1 MERTTNFSKG
11 TQLAVCL
18 VFLFLFLPELMK
30 ENMRI
35 QTMDLCYLLLFI
47 LAALRSVFS
56 LIHWIL
62 LFPYMVL
69 MRRRWR
75 NCYSPSVIIYKW
87 ALILEYRFNCTN
99 WLRIKTWRAYRTNT
113 LWWQSP
119 NHMGR
124 TPKNKAICSSIVD
137 TNSCGKCNSAWHFT
151 ITRRRLIFWN

>member
-47 LAALRSVFS
+47 LAAPIRFFFNTLNSIIS
-56 LIHWIL
+56 LHG
-62 LFPYMVL
+62 VDNE
-69 MRRRWR
+69 RRWR
-75 NCYSPSVIIYKW
+75 NCYSPLVIIYKW
-87 ALILEYRFNCTN
+87 ALILECRFNCTN

-113 LWWQSP
+113 LWWQST